1 MTDTLIDP
9 TNRHFLN
16 ALVKLSEEEEIE
28 VAEDVYGQNGI
39 KLVARGTRVSSKL
52 YERVVNHKLLK
63 PLEVSL
69 SIAGEDSLDY
79 ASVGEELLT
88 EFPQLEALTT
98 WKLGTLTPLNLLAG
112 IKFPPQART
121 LLTLAA
127 RRSPAARRHDVLV
140 TLLALGLTHASHPK
154 DAQWMEMIARA
165 SLLHDIGELYIDPKI
180 VSQHEH
186 LAPLE
191 WLQYSAHPVIGA
203 TLARE
208 VLGMDEPSQRCILE
222 HHETLDGFGYPRAIQ
237 GTGLSGGGMILGV
250 ATFISSLIMQEYP
263 YRRIDIA
270 LKFIPGEFDP
280 HLVNRVSALLHDLL
294 EPRINDQPPAPT
306 DPLSAKIHQTL
317 LGMSTVLETYERLQS
332 HHPHMSRGTRQ
343 TLDSG
348 FDRFVR
354 LQRAFTSTGVEK
366 LNSLADAF
374 NEVEI
379 GGYRFEARCVLHEI
393 AWRCNKLAREIAA
406 HSMRDNTLEAEDQ
419 NCLMEFSNALAGAS

>member
-1 MTDTLIDP
+1 MTRDTIDP

-69 SIAGEDSLDY
+69 SIAGEDALDY
-79 ASVGEELLT
+79 ARVGEELLA
-88 EFPQLEALTT
+88 EFPQLKALTA
-98 WKLGTLTPLNLLAG
+98 WQLGNLTPLRLLADLR
-112 IKFPPQART
+112 FPSQAKT

-127 RRSPAARRHDVLV
+127 RRNPSARRHDVLV
-140 TLLALGLTHASHPK
+140 TLLALGLAHVSHRK
-154 DAQWMEMIARA
+154 DAQWMDVVARA
-165 SLLHDIGELYIDPKI
+165 SILHDIGELYIDPEI
-180 VSQHEH
+180 VKQHEH
-186 LAPLE
+186 LAPME

-208 VLGMDEPSQRCILE
+208 VLGMEELSQRGILE

-237 GTGLSGGGMILGV
+237 GAGLSTCGMILGV
-250 ATFISSLIMQEYP
+250 ATFISSLILQEYP

-270 LKFIPGEFDP
+270 LKFIPGEFDT
-280 HLVNRVSALLHDLL
+280 HLVNSISELLHGLL
-294 EPRINDQPPAPT
+294 ESQISDKAPTPT
-306 DPLSAKIHQTL
+306 DPLPAKIHQTL
-317 LGMSTVLETYERLQS
+317 LGMGTVLETYERLKTL
-332 HHPHMSRGTRQ
+332 HPHMSHQTKL

-348 FDRFVR
+348 FNRFVR

-366 LNSLADAF
+366 LSSLADAF
-374 NEVEI
+374 SEVEL

-406 HSMRDNTLEAEDQ
+406 NSMRDSTLALEDQ